1 MKKLFKKMVQQKVTE
16 VRQELARAHLIIALL
31 SVAVIMLIVQGIT
44 QPVLLDLTLSTISII
59 LLGVVTLTS
68 LSMSFALFTNKNKK

>member
-1 MKKLFKKMVQQKVTE
+1 MVQQKVTE

>member
-1 MKKLFKKMVQQKVTE
+1 MVQQKVTE

-31 SVAVIMLIVQGIT
+31 SAAVIMLIVQGIT
-44 QPVLLDLTLSTISII
+44 QPVVLDLTLSTISII